1 MPEIS
6 KLIVE
11 IDSKGVTKVNGELVK
26 FSENT
31 RKSEKG
37 ADNLANK
44 FGAFQL
50 IANKLPGPLKS
61 IASGLMGM
69 VNPATAVTSA
79 IIETA
84 EAAVKFVN
92 ESIAAY
98 REAETE
104 TIKLGQVLKA
114 TGAEAWTS
122 GEALSGYAGTLER
135 STGRSKTEIQQ
146 MQSVLLGFT
155 SITGDNFDRL
165 TKNMIDMSTVMGG
178 SLVGSAN
185 AFGKALDMPA
195 EGLAALTRY
204 GFKFTE
210 SQKEMIN
217 ELERTGKHSEAQVQI
232 LEAMERAFGGAAEAT
247 HNAIGYM
254 ADYEN
259 AWKKYKA
266 TWAETSGI
274 AEIWKKIIPW
284 ITNDL
289 RNQTEALKEN
299 II

>member
-1 MPEIS
+1 MPDIS
-6 KLIVE
+6 RLVIE

-31 RKSEKG
+31 RKGEKG
-37 ADNLANK
+37 ADDLAKK

-50 IANKLPGPLKS
+50 IANKLPGPLRS
-61 IASGLMGM
+61 VASGMMGI
-69 VNPATAVTSA
+69 VSPATAVTSA
-79 IIETA
+79 IIEA
-84 EAAVKFVN
+84 MEAAVRFAN

-104 TIKLGQVLKA
+104 TIKLGQVLRA

-155 SITGDNFDRL
+155 SITGENFDRL

-185 AFGKALDMPA
+185 AFGKALDMPS

-217 ELERTGKHSEAQVQI
+217 ELERTGKHAEAQVQI

-247 HNAIGYM
+247 HNATGYM

-259 AWKKYKA
+259 ACFML
-266 TWAETSGI
+266 SSI
-274 AEIWKKIIPW
+274 RI
-284 ITNDL
+284 
-289 RNQTEALKEN
+289 
-299 II
+299 